1 MNVRIGV
8 IGGAVGLVATTAA
21 VAVAVDRAAAA
32 RRRAE
37 ESGGTEK
44 FADLPVDR
52 SGVIVAEDGAGLY
65 YEEVGPL
72 AAPLTVVFV
81 HGFALN
87 LRSFFFQ
94 RRAIADEL
102 GERIRMVFYDQRSHG
117 RSDRSSAE
125 RASIDQLGR
134 DLGVMLSMVAPYG
147 PIVLVG
153 HSMGGMT
160 ILALADQQ
168 PDLFTRRVRGVAL
181 MSTSTGKLAAVT
193 LGLPALLARAKGPLL
208 PLALRTA
215 RNHPGLIERGRAL
228 GIDIA
233 WEITRRLSFATD
245 DVDPAT
251 VNFVTSMIAATHI
264 EVIADYYPAL
274 MAHDKLAALDHLA
287 NTQVLIL
294 CGDHDLLTPPSH
306 SREMADRLPDAPLV
320 LVENAGHV
328 VLLERPEPTNNAVIK
343 LIEDALADIGVPRG
357 PRRP

>member
-1 MNVRIGV
+1 MVNVRTGL

-94 RRAIADEL
+94 RRAITDEL
-102 GERIRMVFYDQRSHG
+102 GERVRMVFYDQRAHG

-134 DLGVMLSMVAPYG
+134 DLGVMLSTVAPYG

-168 PDLFTRRVRGVAL
+168 PELFTRRVRGVAL

-193 LGLPALLARAKGPLL
+193 LGLPALLARAKGPTAATCVAHRAQSPGPGRTRSSARGRRRLGDHPQAQFRDGRHRSGHRQLRHLDDCRYSHRGDRGLL
-208 PLALRTA
+208 P
-215 RNHPGLIERGRAL
+215 G
-228 GIDIA
+228 
-233 WEITRRLSFATD
+233 
-245 DVDPAT
+245 
-251 VNFVTSMIAATHI
+251 
-264 EVIADYYPAL
+264 ADGA
-274 MAHDKLAALDHLA
+274 
-287 NTQVLIL
+287 
-294 CGDHDLLTPPSH
+294 
-306 SREMADRLPDAPLV
+306 
-320 LVENAGHV
+320 
-328 VLLERPEPTNNAVIK
+328 
-343 LIEDALADIGVPRG
+343 
-357 PRRP
+357 